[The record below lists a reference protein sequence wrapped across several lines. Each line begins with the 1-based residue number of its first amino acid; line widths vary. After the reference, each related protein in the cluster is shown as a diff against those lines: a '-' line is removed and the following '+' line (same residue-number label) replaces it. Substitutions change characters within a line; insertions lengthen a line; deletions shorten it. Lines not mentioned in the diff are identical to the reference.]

1 MVQPDVIVVPSTS
14 VGPRGVVGPPLLA
27 VEIRSPHL
35 GVAALRELAAR
46 YNAFYNG
53 HHFLV
58 DDAAQRCARLALAA
72 CVRRVLANGL
82 GILGVSA
89 PETM

>member
-1 MVQPDVIVVPSTS
+1 
-14 VGPRGVVGPPLLA
+14 
-27 VEIRSPHL
+27 
-35 GVAALRELAAR
+35 
-46 YNAFYNG
+46 
-53 HHFLV
+53 V